1 MFNGLNRME
10 VHRAPI
16 QQTEIALNVTPD
28 PRPRTR
34 CGYLV
39 PEAYEA
45 YETALKEQG
54 AIASGKVLHFAADLI
69 CSGGLDIWIRGL
81 YNYAF
86 HHINLANPRIFVY
99 LRHKIAELDKY
110 NESLPQE
117 TFFHHKDVQS
127 CIAET
132 VLVLQ
137 ICPKRAKLAWPKLD
151 ENTKRPGWLRGVAG
165 AAEMTATR
173 RVWSSDGDTPP
184 LYLVSN
190 ELCKAISEG
199 SLERSLFWVRWVL
212 EEDSRMRKETKGHGL
227 STQDRGPATC
237 SQKARTEV
245 GWFVADLLKEVY
257 RDLASRNLIRM
268 NEEFAE
274 LQRLYRNGEIRMAAS
289 LRRDCLALMVSICC
303 EVPRWRVPA
312 APTLVPDPIR
322 LSRAVGMSSSFFGEV
337 LAHPA
342 LAIDKVLKPKMT
354 KKERK
359 NKKIT
364 EKDAKAMS
372 LDEHFDAYE
381 AAMNAYLNKF

>member
-1 MFNGLNRME
+1 ME

-16 QQTEIALNVTPD
+16 QTQEIVIGTAPD

-45 YETALKEQG
+45 YENALKEQG

-69 CSGGLDIWIRGL
+69 CSGGLDIWIRGI
-81 YNYAF
+81 YSYAF

-99 LRHKIAELDKY
+99 LRQKINDLDRL
-110 NESLPQE
+110 NGHLPQE
-117 TFFHHKDVQS
+117 TFYSHKDVQS

-137 ICPKRAKLAWPKLD
+137 LCPKKAKLAWPKVD
-151 ENTKRPGWLRGVAG
+151 DNTKRPGWLRGVAG
-165 AAEMTATR
+165 APEMVATR
-173 RVWSSDGDTPP
+173 RVWTSDGDTPP
-184 LYLVSN
+184 LYLVAN
-190 ELCKAISEG
+190 ELCKSVSEG
-199 SLERSLFWVRWVL
+199 SIEKSLFWVKWTL
-212 EEDSRMRKETKGHGL
+212 EEDVRIRKETKSHGL
-227 STQDRGPATC
+227 TSYDRGPATC
-237 SQKARTEV
+237 SQKSRTEA
-245 GWFVADLLKEVY
+245 GWFLADLLREIY
-257 RDLASRNLIRM
+257 RDLASKNLVRM

-303 EVPRWRVPA
+303 EVPRWKVPA
-312 APTLVPDPIR
+312 APTLVADPMR
-322 LSRAVGMSSSFFGEV
+322 LARAVGMATGFFGEV

-342 LAIDKVLKPKMT
+342 LPLDKTLKPKMT

-359 NKKIT
+359 AKKVT
-364 EKDAKAMS
+364 EKDAKQMS
-372 LDEHFDAYE
+372 MDEHFDAYE
-381 AAMNAYLNKF
+381 AAMNAYLSKF